1 VEDIFTARV
10 LGCTEGTPGTLILGP
25 PAMLGVGGLVGG
37 PGGGFRPS
45 DESLDDLMGED
56 DDSAAGE
63 ESA

>member
-1 VEDIFTARV
+1 
-10 LGCTEGTPGTLILGP
+10 
-25 PAMLGVGGLVGG
+25 MLGVGGLVGG